1 MMQNRPGR
9 GVLTGLCAAVLA
21 LTVWGAG
28 WLEMWED
35 KTWDSRVKLFAAPGP
50 ATDLIR
56 LILVD
61 QNSLD
66 WAAKENGLTWP
77 WPREMY
83 VAMVGYLKHCGAKAL
98 ALDVQFYEP
107 SKYGMEDDR
116 ALAAALADFGRSAVA
131 VFLGSTTGAHN
142 YWPTYATMPRLELDG
157 LEQWLKEA
165 KFSRGV
171 LPRAAFPVSEVM
183 AGAAALGNVSL
194 APDEDGIYRR
204 ARLFSLFDGR
214 VTPALG
220 LAPYLAA
227 HPKSRGRIE
236 PGRLIINDLVAAIDE
251 QGEVWLNYRGPAGT
265 HQTFSAAAVIQSALR
280 IRDGAKPTI
289 PQTEF
294 KDKYVFIGLSAPGL
308 FDLRS
313 SPTDGVYPGVEIY
326 ATMLD
331 NFLAGDFIR
340 RWPGYV
346 TIMLALVL
354 SLGAGVTVACRH
366 TPGQIVGAGVVF
378 GALPIAVGLGSYRFG
393 FWAPL
398 VVLEV
403 AVTLTLALS
412 LLANYALEGRQKR
425 FLKRAFMQYLSPAVV
440 EQLISQPE
448 RLELGGERRELSI
461 FFSDLQGFTS
471 ISEGLDPR
479 ELTTFL
485 NEYLSAMTDIIH
497 EEGGAIDKYEG
508 DAIIAFWNAPLLMSD
523 HPTRA
528 VAAALRCQDKL
539 AEMRPYFKARI
550 NKDLFMRVGL
560 NTGLV
565 VVGNMGSRTRFD
577 YTMIGDAVN
586 LAARLEGVNKQ
597 FGTYTMISQFT
608 QSRLGPEFGMREL
621 ARATVVGRKEPVT
634 IFEPMWLAEY
644 EAKQEILNVFAAGL
658 DKFYAGD
665 FDQALALFGYIAEVD
680 PPAAAY
686 QTKCRT
692 LQEHPPVHWT
702 GVWEMTSK

>member
-1 MMQNRPGR
+1 
-9 GVLTGLCAAVLA
+9 
-21 LTVWGAG
+21 
-28 WLEMWED
+28 
-35 KTWDSRVKLFAAPGP
+35 KLFAAPGP

-83 VAMVGYLKHCGAKAL
+83 AAMAGYLKHCGAKAV
-98 ALDVQFYEP
+98 ALDILFTEP
-107 SKYGMEDDR
+107 SKYGVEDDR
-116 ALAAALADFGRSAVA
+116 VLAAALADFGRSVA
-131 VFLGSTTGAHN
+131 AIFLGSTTGAHTR
-142 YWPTYATMPRLELDG
+142 WPTYATAAPRLDLAGLDT
-157 LEQWLKEA
+157 WLRKA

-171 LPRAAFPVSEVM
+171 LPQAALPIPEVM
-183 AGAAALGNVSL
+183 AGVAALGNVSL

-204 ARLFSLFDGR
+204 TRLFSLFDGR

-236 PGRLIINDLVAAIDE
+236 PGQLVIDDLAAPIDE

-289 PQTEF
+289 PQAAF
-294 KDKYVFIGLSAPGL
+294 KDKYVFIGFSAPGL

-313 SPTDGVYPGVEIY
+313 SPTAGVYPGVEIY

-340 RWPGYV
+340 RLPGYV
-346 TIMLALVL
+346 TIMLTLIL
-354 SLGAGVTVACRH
+354 SLGAGVTVAYRH
-366 TPGQIVGAGVVF
+366 TPGQFVGAVAAF
-378 GALPIAVGLGSYRFG
+378 GAMPIALSLGSYRFG

-403 AVTLTLALS
+403 AVALTMALS

-425 FLKRAFMQYLSPAVV
+425 FIKRAFKQYLSPAVV

-479 ELTTFL
+479 DLTTFL

-523 HPTRA
+523 HPARA
-528 VAAALRCQDKL
+528 VAAALRCQSRLD
-539 AEMRPYFKARI
+539 EMRPYFKAKI
-550 NKDLFMRVGL
+550 NKDLYMRVGM

-608 QSRLGPEFGMREL
+608 QSRLGSEFGMREL
-621 ARATVVGRKEPVT
+621 ARATVVGRKEPVI
-634 IFEPMWLAEY
+634 IFEPMWPAEY
-644 EAKQEILNVFAAGL
+644 EAKKEMLDVFAAGL
-658 DKFYAGD
+658 SKFYAGD

-686 QTKCRT
+686 QTKCRA
-692 LQEHPPVHWT
+692 LQEHPPAHWT